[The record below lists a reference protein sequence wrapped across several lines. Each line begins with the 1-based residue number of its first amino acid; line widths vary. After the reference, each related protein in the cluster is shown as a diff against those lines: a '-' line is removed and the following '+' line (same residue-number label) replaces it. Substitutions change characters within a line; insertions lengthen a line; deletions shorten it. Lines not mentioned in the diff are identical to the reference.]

1 MNEHSVHP
9 EGSGKKARRTV
20 RHADGSI
27 AAPKRRISTNGQI
40 RSGGSQRS
48 QWTADSRTPQ
58 IAPGTLDAA
67 TLLGAVTGA
76 LRPVLEQR
84 LAEMADS
91 LATVLGD
98 AQGPDAANV
107 LRAELLKR
115 VLPQFTEAV
124 RGAVVEGIRTRQ
136 MHLAQL
142 AVIDRTAY
150 QADSLNALCARID
163 GEISRAG
170 LVRVT
175 EPGDLSLFN
184 LVDAD
189 ALRQGADEPPVY
201 SVVAPAYTDRES
213 GKPVERG
220 WLSVAYEPPA
230 PPAAASTLTPG
241 QKRRRHKERPVKQNP
256 APEQPSEQVSAQP
269 SSGRAPAV
277 AHADGTPPGQ
287 QPTPATDPRTEAAH
301 LDAGPGPS
309 PDAKEGSGP
318 AGATRAPTSHPADAE
333 ETPASHPAPPAGPED
348 SPEPAAPPRKTWRA
362 ALHAAASKRMAGGY
376 R

>member
-9 EGSGKKARRTV
+9 KGSGEKARRTG
-20 RHADGSI
+20 RRADGNT
-27 AAPKRRISTNGQI
+27 AAPKRRNSTDGQI
-40 RSGGSQRS
+40 RSSGSQRS

-67 TLLGAVTGA
+67 TLLEAVTDA

-84 LAEMADS
+84 LSEMADS

-98 AQGPDAANV
+98 TQGPHPANV

-124 RGAVVEGIRTRQ
+124 RAAVVEGIRTRQ

-142 AVIDRTAY
+142 AVIDRTAH
-150 QADSLNALCARID
+150 QADSLRALCARID

-189 ALRQGADEPPVY
+189 ALRQDAEEPPVY

-220 WLSVAYEPPA
+220 WLSIAYEPPA
-230 PPAAASTLTPG
+230 LPAAASTLTPG
-241 QKRRRHKERPVKQNP
+241 QKRRQHKERPAEQSP
-256 APEQPSEQVSAQP
+256 APEQPSAQP
-269 SSGRAPAV
+269 SCGRASAV
-277 AHADGTPPGQ
+277 VHTDGTPPGGQ
-287 QPTPATDPRTEAAH
+287 QPAPAPDPRTEAADV
-301 LDAGPGPS
+301 DAWPGPS
-309 PDAKEGSGP
+309 PHAKEGS
-318 AGATRAPTSHPADAE
+318 SSADATE
-333 ETPASHPAPPAGPED
+333 APAAHSADAAETPAPNPAPPARPEG
-348 SPEPAAPPRKTWRA
+348 SLEPAPLPRKTWRA
-362 ALHAAASKRMAGGY
+362 ALHASASKRMGGSY

>member
-9 EGSGKKARRTV
+9 EGSGKKARRTGH
-20 RHADGSI
+20 RANGSTT
-27 AAPKRRISTNGQI
+27 AAQRRNSTDGQI
-40 RSGGSQRS
+40 RSSGSQRS

-67 TLLGAVTGA
+67 TLLGAVKDT

-84 LAEMADS
+84 LSEIADS
-91 LATVLGD
+91 LAAVLGD
-98 AQGPDAANV
+98 AQGPDTANV

-142 AVIDRTAY
+142 AVIDRTAH
-150 QADSLNALCARID
+150 QAESLRALCARID

-189 ALRQGADEPPVY
+189 ALRQGAGEPPVY

-213 GKPVERG
+213 GKLVERG
-220 WLSVAYEPPA
+220 WVSVAYESPA

-241 QKRRRHKERPVKQNP
+241 QKRRQHKKRPIRQSP
-256 APEQPSEQVSAQP
+256 APEQPPVQP
-269 SSGRAPAV
+269 SSGQAPAV
-277 AHADGTPPGQ
+277 AHGDRTPPSQ
-287 QPTPATDPRTEAAH
+287 QPAPATDAPTEAPH
-301 LDAGPGPS
+301 PGAGPGPS
-309 PDAKEGSGP
+309 PHAEEGSGP
-318 AGATRAPTSHPADAE
+318 AGATQAPTPYPADA
-333 ETPASHPAPPAGPED
+333 AGPED
-348 SPEPAAPPRKTWRA
+348 SPGPAAPPRKAWRA
-362 ALHAAASKRMAGGY
+362 ALRASASKRMAGGH

>member
-1 MNEHSVHP
+1 
-9 EGSGKKARRTV
+9 
-20 RHADGSI
+20 
-27 AAPKRRISTNGQI
+27 
-40 RSGGSQRS
+40 
-48 QWTADSRTPQ
+48 
-58 IAPGTLDAA
+58 
-67 TLLGAVTGA
+67 
-76 LRPVLEQR
+76 
-84 LAEMADS
+84 MADS

-98 AQGPDAANV
+98 AQGPDPANV

-142 AVIDRTAY
+142 AVIDRTAH
-150 QADSLNALCARID
+150 QADSLRALCARID

-189 ALRQGADEPPVY
+189 ALRQGAEEPPVY

-220 WLSVAYEPPA
+220 WLSIAYEPPA

-241 QKRRRHKERPVKQNP
+241 QKRRQHKERPAEQSP
-256 APEQPSEQVSAQP
+256 APEQPSAQVSAQP

-277 AHADGTPPGQ
+277 AHTDGTPPGQ
-287 QPTPATDPRTEAAH
+287 QPAPAPDPRTEAADV
-301 LDAGPGPS
+301 DAWPGPS
-309 PDAKEGSGP
+309 PDAKEGSSSADATEAP
-318 AGATRAPTSHPADAE
+318 AAHPADAA
-333 ETPASHPAPPAGPED
+333 ETPAPHPAPPAGPEG

-362 ALHAAASKRMAGGY
+362 ALHASASKRMGGSY

>member
-1 MNEHSVHP
+1 
-9 EGSGKKARRTV
+9 
-20 RHADGSI
+20 
-27 AAPKRRISTNGQI
+27 
-40 RSGGSQRS
+40 
-48 QWTADSRTPQ
+48 
-58 IAPGTLDAA
+58 
-67 TLLGAVTGA
+67 
-76 LRPVLEQR
+76 
-84 LAEMADS
+84 MADS
-91 LATVLGD
+91 LAAVLGD
-98 AQGPDAANV
+98 AQGPDAANA

-142 AVIDRTAY
+142 AVIDRTAH
-150 QADSLNALCARID
+150 QAESLRALCARID

-230 PPAAASTLTPG
+230 PLAAACTPAPG
-241 QKRRRHKERPVKQNP
+241 QKRRQRKERPVKQSP
-256 APEQPSEQVSAQP
+256 APEQPSAQVSVQP
-269 SSGRAPAV
+269 SSGRAPV
-277 AHADGTPPGQ
+277 MTYADGTPPDQ
-287 QPTPATDPRTEAAH
+287 QPESAPDPRTEAVH

-309 PDAKEGSGP
+309 PDPKGGSGP
-318 AGATRAPTSHPADAE
+318 AGAIEA
-333 ETPASHPAPPAGPED
+333 PAPHAAPPTGPED
-348 SPEPAAPPRKTWRA
+348 SPEPAAPPRKSWRA
-362 ALHAAASKRMAGGY
+362 ALHASASKHMGGSY

>member
-1 MNEHSVHP
+1 MNKHSVHP
-9 EGSGKKARRTV
+9 EGSGKKARRTG
-20 RHADGSI
+20 RRANGST
-27 AAPKRRISTNGQI
+27 AAPKRRNSTDGQI
-40 RSGGSQRS
+40 RSSGSQRS

-67 TLLGAVTGA
+67 TLLGAVTDA

-84 LAEMADS
+84 LSEMADS

-142 AVIDRTAY
+142 AVIDRTAH
-150 QADSLNALCARID
+150 QADSLRALCARID

-241 QKRRRHKERPVKQNP
+241 QKRRQHKERPMKQSP
-256 APEQPSEQVSAQP
+256 APEQLSTQP
-269 SSGRAPAV
+269 FSGRVPGV

-287 QPTPATDPRTEAAH
+287 QPAPATDPRTEAADV
-301 LDAGPGPS
+301 DAGPGPS

-318 AGATRAPTSHPADAE
+318 AGATEAPAQ
-333 ETPASHPAPPAGPED
+333 HPAPPAGPEA

-362 ALHAAASKRMAGGY
+362 ALHASASKRMAGGY